1 MNLRHGST
9 LRRRWWRRGI
19 ALVAG
24 ICVGLAGG
32 DPPGAASVED
42 SLRDALS
49 PLLAAHEG
57 VATAAVRDLKT
68 GVGFSAGADR
78 PMPLASLVKV
88 PVMVAAYA
96 AAHEGRLS
104 LDEQITFAANDVVP
118 GSTVID

>member
-68 GVGFSAGADR
+68 GVGFSAYDR
-78 PMPLASLVKV
+78 RILQSSWVGVRWGSARWVRWVGWMLTELVK
-88 PVMVAAYA
+88 
-96 AAHEGRLS
+96 
-104 LDEQITFAANDVVP
+104 
-118 GSTVID
+118 